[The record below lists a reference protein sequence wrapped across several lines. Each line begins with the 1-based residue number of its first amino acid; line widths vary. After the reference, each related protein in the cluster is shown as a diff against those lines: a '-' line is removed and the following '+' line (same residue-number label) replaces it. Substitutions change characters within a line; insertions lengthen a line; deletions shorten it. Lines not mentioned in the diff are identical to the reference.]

1 VLEPLGVCQGV
12 WVGEAE
18 GEKHLQVER
27 NGDRVLGLW
36 CDAKGSHG
44 ASDVSLP
51 DIMGGAFSQH
61 S

>member
-1 VLEPLGVCQGV
+1 
-12 WVGEAE
+12 VGEAE